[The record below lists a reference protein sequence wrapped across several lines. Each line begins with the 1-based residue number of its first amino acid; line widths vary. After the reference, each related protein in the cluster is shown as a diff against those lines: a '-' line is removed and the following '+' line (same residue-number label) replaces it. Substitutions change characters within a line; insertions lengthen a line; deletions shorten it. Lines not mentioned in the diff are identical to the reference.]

1 MELKK
6 MKVYKIE
13 PIAHID
19 KPLYA
24 KPKDLMIA
32 FEHLG
37 INVIK
42 KDFRI
47 SIVDMEEYEYEVM
60 PEHIGF

>member
-1 MELKK
+1 

-13 PIAHID
+13 SIENMD

-24 KPKDLMIA
+24 KPNDLKIA

-47 SIVDMEEYEYEVM
+47 STIDMEEYEYDVM
-60 PEHIGF
+60 PEHTGF